1 MTLTSIVEFR
11 WIRVHPPNLPNIAQ
25 AFFHHSDGL
34 KVSSVVESITSE
46 EEQLD
51 KVACDI
57 PASHIQPARE
67 VGEGKP
73 LIYWADM
80 GHTVPTVYHNP
91 CQQTYTNRH
100 QFTTHRYGRPNR
112 MYTLN
117 RNCPIMTCYQQYKR
131 DLCKDIQYL
140 YTILGK
146 SQ

>member
-1 MTLTSIVEFR
+1 
-11 WIRVHPPNLPNIAQ
+11 
-25 AFFHHSDGL
+25 
-34 KVSSVVESITSE
+34 VVESITSE

-91 CQQTYTNRH
+91 CQQTYTQTGSNSPH
-100 QFTTHRYGRPNR
+100 TGMDAQTGCILY
-112 MYTLN
+112 N